1 MIDMKKLWDYLDA
14 EVENTPMPTEYAT
27 HFVNI
32 LCKDCHKESKIAY
45 HVVGLKCGHCGA
57 YNTCQTGQ
65 TGGGGGNGDEDEQEV
80 GPEEGSVGG
89 VVEEEDEE
97 ERMGV
102 DEEGSREEE

>member
-65 TGGGGGNGDEDEQEV
+65 TGGGGGDDDG
-80 GPEEGSVGG
+80 EEESVGG
-89 VVEEEDEE
+89 EVVEEEDVEEEE

>member
-65 TGGGGGNGDEDEQEV
+65 TGGGGGDDDAEEESV
-80 GPEEGSVGG
+80 GGG
-89 VVEEEDEE
+89 VVEEEDVEGEEEE